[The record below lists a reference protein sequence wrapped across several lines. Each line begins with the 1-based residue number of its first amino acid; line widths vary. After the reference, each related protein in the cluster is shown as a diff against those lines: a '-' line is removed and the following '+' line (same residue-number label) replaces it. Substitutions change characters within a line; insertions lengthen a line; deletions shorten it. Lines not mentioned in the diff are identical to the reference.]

1 MAYREMWEIEIR
13 HEGLNKYR
21 HIRGADRYVV
31 EQKAAAQQRA
41 WDEIWKKKQAVERK
55 KRERE
60 AAMRDKEA
68 KQSLA
73 VEKTNEALTAIES
86 IENTLH
92 HTLTIDDAIDWN
104 ILHDKSDFPEK
115 KPQKPE
121 VVNSPPEPKES
132 DKKYIPSL
140 GFFDKIFSKSKAKK
154 IEAAHKLFDADHSEW
169 VKKKESA
176 EQRYK
181 ELTEEYKRKLQEWQ
195 SSKDKFKKKQEEKN
209 NKILKRKQEY
219 LDKEPDAISDYCE
232 MVLSNSQYPDQ
243 FPQEY
248 DLEYNAETKLLV
260 VDYSLPTKEHLP
272 STKTVKYVISRDEF
286 TETKLSEAA
295 LNKLYDSL
303 LYQIALRS
311 IHELYEADVIH
322 VIDSIVFN
330 GWVNAVDKV

>member
-132 DKKYIPSL
+132 DKKYIPSQNVHIS
-140 GFFDKIFSKSKAKK
+140 FNCAVAPFSS
-154 IEAAHKLFDADHSEW
+154 
-169 VKKKESA
+169 
-176 EQRYK
+176 
-181 ELTEEYKRKLQEWQ
+181 
-195 SSKDKFKKKQEEKN
+195 
-209 NKILKRKQEY
+209 
-219 LDKEPDAISDYCE
+219 
-232 MVLSNSQYPDQ
+232 LS
-243 FPQEY
+243 
-248 DLEYNAETKLLV
+248 V
-260 VDYSLPTKEHLP
+260 
-272 STKTVKYVISRDEF
+272 
-286 TETKLSEAA
+286 
-295 LNKLYDSL
+295 
-303 LYQIALRS
+303 
-311 IHELYEADVIH
+311 
-322 VIDSIVFN
+322 
-330 GWVNAVDKV
+330 G